1 MKTYKMNITKKLI
14 LGVSSI
20 LILSLLIIS
29 SIDYAISLHEIN
41 RSNDIIL
48 KNSIETSMYEI
59 KKNYSYATGDTALMN
74 EEQAKQASLSTINEF
89 VTGVAADADKSDADG
104 TSSATLKADGERS
117 VISLGN
123 NGYFFITDSKG
134 NIVYHPFLKE
144 NIYNLKSKDGRN
156 IIQDVIKLAQSG
168 GGSLHYSLTNKDSSV
183 SESRTVYTEYFPE
196 WDWVV
201 TAVIYDSDLLRGPSR
216 ILYTNAIS
224 LGIILVISLSII
236 VFFARRI
243 TSPIIKIAASLG
255 RVSEGDLT
263 VDKIYVKTN
272 DETKLL
278 SESVNH
284 LIDRFHDMVMSI
296 TQSVGSLSSFAAEL
310 RSSYNLAAEA
320 NSAITASIGQ
330 IASASDVQVK
340 EIYNGVSEMDALG
353 DHIHQTADRS
363 RNALSTA
370 DQTLL
375 LKDSGLASVNALKA
389 ASLENNESSRELE
402 TVIGSMNR
410 QAQEIG
416 TIVTVIAQ
424 IAEQTNLLALNA
436 SIEAA
441 RVGEQGKGFA
451 VVASEIRSLATGTAE
466 AVDNISKMVFEVQ
479 HLSENAESYVKK
491 NALSAENISN
501 TVSHT
506 ENAFHQIAEE
516 LQKLG
521 SDIKYI
527 ASSNNLINQKKDS
540 MAALLKDFSKET
552 EEVSSSIE
560 EITSSSDQHTQVMEN
575 ISDSVAMLHDM
586 SESLAKMVSV
596 FTV

>member
-59 KKNYSYATGDTALMN
+59 KKNYSYAKGDAALMN

-89 VTGVAADADKSDADG
+89 VTGVAAADNSDTDG
-104 TSSATLKADGERS
+104 TSSATLKAGGGAS

-134 NIVYHPFLKE
+134 NIVYHPFLKD

-236 VFFARRI
+236 VIFARRI

-402 TVIGSMNR
+402 TVIGCMNR

>member
-59 KKNYSYATGDTALMN
+59 KKNYSYAKGDAALMN

-89 VTGVAADADKSDADG
+89 VTGVATDADNSDTDG
-104 TSSATLKADGERS
+104 TSSATLKAGGGAS

-134 NIVYHPFLKE
+134 NIVYHPFLKD

-236 VFFARRI
+236 VIFARRI

>member
-59 KKNYSYATGDTALMN
+59 KKNYSYAKGDAALMN

-89 VTGVAADADKSDADG
+89 VTGVASADNSDTDG
-104 TSSATLKADGERS
+104 TSSATLKAGGGAS

-134 NIVYHPFLKE
+134 NIVYHPFLKD

-236 VFFARRI
+236 VIFARRI

>member
-20 LILSLLIIS
+20 LILSLLVIS
-29 SIDYAISLHEIN
+29 VIDYAISLHEID

-59 KKNYSYATGDTALMN
+59 KKNYSYAKGDAALMN

-89 VTGVAADADKSDADG
+89 VTGVAADADNSDTDG
-104 TSSATLKADGERS
+104 TSSATLKAGGESS

-134 NIVYHPFLKE
+134 NIVYHPFLKD

-236 VFFARRI
+236 VIFARRI

-263 VDKIYVKTN
+263 VDKIYVKAN

>member
-20 LILSLLIIS
+20 LILSLLVIS

-59 KKNYSYATGDTALMN
+59 KKNYSYTTGDTVLMN
-74 EEQAKQASLSTINEF
+74 EDQAKQASLSTINEF
-89 VTGVAADADKSDADG
+89 VTGVATADNSDTDG
-104 TSSATLKADGERS
+104 TSSATLKAGGGAS

-134 NIVYHPFLKE
+134 NIVYHPFLKD

-236 VFFARRI
+236 VLFARRI

-263 VDKIYVKTN
+263 VDKIYVKAN

-296 TQSVGSLSSFAAEL
+296 SQSVGSLSSFAAEL

-402 TVIGSMNR
+402 TVIGSMNL

>member
-20 LILSLLIIS
+20 LILSLLVIS
-29 SIDYAISLHEIN
+29 VIDYAISLHEID

-59 KKNYSYATGDTALMN
+59 KKNYSYAKGDAALMN

-89 VTGVAADADKSDADG
+89 VTGIADADNSDTDG
-104 TSSATLKADGERS
+104 TSSATLKAGGESS

-134 NIVYHPFLKE
+134 NIVYHPFLKD

-236 VFFARRI
+236 VIFARRI

-263 VDKIYVKTN
+263 VDKIYVKAN

>member
-59 KKNYSYATGDTALMN
+59 KKNYSYAKGDAALMN

-89 VTGVAADADKSDADG
+89 VTGVATADNSDTDG
-104 TSSATLKADGERS
+104 TSSATLKAGGGAS

-134 NIVYHPFLKE
+134 NIVYHPFLKD

-236 VFFARRI
+236 VIFARRI